1 MFEIPNPI
9 ITQYMQRSSLKLIVY
24 CKLKLSIMCKI
35 LGQNILVKVFE
46 VEDSITIVIISFT
59 LSSFYVR
66 YVAKML
72 KKLYVRSFSLS
83 SEKLLLSIM

>member
-1 MFEIPNPI
+1 
-9 ITQYMQRSSLKLIVY
+9 MQRSSLKLIVY

-35 LGQNILVKVFE
+35 LGQNILEKVFE
-46 VEDSITIVIISFT
+46 VEDSITIVKISFS
-59 LSSFYVR
+59 LFSFYVR

-72 KKLYVRSFSLS
+72 KNLYVRSFSLS